1 MSPFFSSQ
9 NYKRDY
15 GGGRRELTLCM
26 RSGKGSYVP
35 MLNLT
40 DKIAGLCLRREL
52 PFFVWQHNRILFL
65 GGFSALLSIIT

>member
-52 PFFVWQHNRILFL
+52 PFLFGNTIGSSSLVDSQHY
-65 GGFSALLSIIT
+65 SV